1 MFLKIKI
8 TTLIENKEDN
18 YNKLK
23 NEHGLS
29 LLIESYGEKILFDTG
44 KSGDFLDNS
53 KDLNIDLK
61 NLDYVILSHGH
72 YDHSG
77 GFKRLVKSLN
87 PKTNLLVSEEFF
99 LKKYKRLDDG
109 FKFNGNSFDRDFVFE
124 NNINIEFIKEDFKK
138 ISDKI
143 YLFKNFKVFND
154 FEKIEDCFYLK
165 KDNDFIKDDF
175 KDEVALGIDTDKGI
189 ILVLGCAHIGIT
201 NIIESVKSI
210 TNKEI
215 FAVFGGSHLVKASKI
230 RILETIKYLKKQNIK
245 VLRLS
250 HCTGDKACS
259 ELKREFKDIF
269 KYNKTGD
276 INDDL
281 V

>member
-1 MFLKIKI
+1 MKIKI

-29 LLIESYGEKILFDTG
+29 LLIEAYGEKILFDTG
-44 KSGDFLDNS
+44 KSGDFLDNA
-53 KDLNIDLK
+53 KDLNVDLE
-61 NLDYVILSHGH
+61 NLGYVILSHGH

-77 GFKRLVKSLN
+77 GFKRLAKSIDK
-87 PKTNLLVSEEFF
+87 KTNLLVSEEFF
-99 LKKYKRLDDG
+99 FKKYKKLDYG
-109 FKFNGNSFDRDFVFE
+109 FKFNGNSFDRDFIFE
-124 NNINIEFIKEDFKK
+124 NNINIEFIKEDFNK

-143 YLFKNFKVFND
+143 YLFKNFKVLND

-165 KDNDFIKDDF
+165 KDNNFIRDDF

-189 ILVLGCAHIGIT
+189 ILVLGCAHIGIV
-201 NIIESVKSI
+201 NIIESVKRK

-215 FAVFGGSHLVKASKI
+215 FAVFGGSHLVNAS
-230 RILETIKYLKKQNIK
+230 RVQILETIKYLKDKNIK
-245 VLRLS
+245 ILRLS
-250 HCTGDKACS
+250 HCTGDKVCS
-259 ELKREFKDIF
+259 EFIREFKDRF